1 MSNDVRILIVD
12 DEPMNVDVLEQELG
26 DLGYQ
31 TESAFGGQEA
41 LSKVAASPPDLILL
55 DVMMPDLD
63 GITVCRMLK
72 EDPATRL
79 IPIVIMTALDAIED
93 RVRGI
98 EAGADDFLTKPVD
111 DRELLAR
118 IRTALKTKH
127 AVDVT
132 VDELASV
139 TRDQEK
145 SERVLQHVLPESVAK
160 RLKEG
165 EESISDRYDEV
176 TILFSDIVDST
187 PMAKRISPDD
197 FVAVLDR
204 VFTEFDGLAEIYGLE
219 KIKTM
224 GDGYMV
230 IGGAPELRAD
240 HTQAVA
246 RMALAMRDYSL
257 ELDLGRDMELMMRFG
272 MDVGPVVAGVLGKDK
287 FTYDVYGDT
296 VNTASRMESHSLP
309 GRIQVSAKV
318 HDKLRDQ
325 FRFESRG
332 SIEVKGIGPMVTYFL
347 EGAIVAGT

>member
-1 MSNDVRILIVD
+1 MASSARILIVD
-12 DEPMNVDVLEQELG
+12 DEPMNVEYLEQELG
-26 DLGYQ
+26 DLGYR
-31 TESAFGGQEA
+31 TESAFGGKEA
-41 LSKVAASPPDLILL
+41 LKKVAAGAPDLILL

-72 EDPATRL
+72 NDPATRL
-79 IPIVIMTALDAIED
+79 IPIVIMTALDAVED

-132 VDELASV
+132 VDELESV
-139 TRDQEK
+139 TREQEK
-145 SERVLQHVLPESVAK
+145 SERILQSVLPDSVAK

-165 EESISDRYDEV
+165 EVIIADRYDEV

-187 PMAKRISPDD
+187 PLARKLPPSEL
-197 FVAVLDR
+197 VGVLDG
-204 VFTEFDGLAEIYGLE
+204 VFRAFDELAEMYELE

-240 HTQAVA
+240 HTEAVA
-246 RMALAMRDYSL
+246 RMALAMRDFSVGL
-257 ELDLGRDMELMMRFG
+257 EAGPDMELMMRFG
-272 MDVGPVVAGVLGKDK
+272 IDVGPVVAGVLGRDK
-287 FTYDVYGDT
+287 FTYDVYGDA
-296 VNTASRMESHSLP
+296 VNTASRMESQSLP
-309 GRIQVSAKV
+309 GRIQVSDKV
-318 HDKLRDQ
+318 YQKLRDQ
-325 FRFESRG
+325 FRFEPRG
-332 SIEVKGIGPMVTYFL
+332 SIEVKGVGPMITYFL
-347 EGAIVAGT
+347 EGPVD